1 MKILLY
7 SKHSCGKPL
16 NNGEPTAEI
25 KGIKK
30 IQISGNQYCISFKS
44 QKAAITAYD
53 TIKAFCRN
61 DMQIDL
67 NPFTFDIQD
76 DIRPFGGRNYIF
88 VNVNCNRS
96 FVIYP

>member
-7 SKHSCGKPL
+7 SKNCYGKPA

-30 IQISGNQYCISFKS
+30 IQISGNSYCISFKS
-44 QKAAITAYD
+44 QKAAITAYN
-53 TIKAFCRN
+53 TIKDFCRN
-61 DMQIDL
+61 DDL
-67 NPFTFDIQD
+67 NPFMFDKQD
-76 DIRPFGGRNYIF
+76 DVEPYGGRNYIF
-88 VNVNCNRS
+88 VNVYCNRS